1 MRFFSSYSRTM
12 RNWLIGL
19 FWVVAVN
26 ARAELELQMCRAFL
40 QQPVSFEAMDRRLML
55 SRLLPKVTLSFRY
68 SPGDLFPSQ
77 YAVNAQEPLTV
88 SDTIFENLLF
98 EYLDHGDQHIR
109 PGEQTDA
116 NGVRQALF
124 LTLTWELDGFIFG
137 WNELWRARMDVD
149 AGIERLLNN
158 SLIKSDEKSRQKKP
172 SSLEIAMRDAKEE
185 ALLVWRC
192 GSEVTIA
199 Q

>member
-1 MRFFSSYSRTM
+1 M
-12 RNWLIGL
+12 WKKAIGL
-19 FWVVAVN
+19 LLFISATVQ
-26 ARAELELQMCRAFL
+26 AELELQTCRAFL
-40 QQPVSFEAMDRRLML
+40 QQPVSWEAMDRRLML

-158 SLIKSDEKSRQKKP
+158 SLVKSSQQSSRKQP
-172 SSLEIAMRDAKEE
+172 SNLELAMNDAKED
-185 ALLVWRC
+185 ALLLWRC
-192 GSEVTIA
+192 GAEVTIA